1 MKERFNE
8 TLLANVDKLAEH
20 FKLNC
25 NSLILWQGGAMRA
38 MLNKSLLA
46 LFFSL
51 VAAVVYAQNNPAIP
65 IVAIGDIHGDYDN
78 FKKVLIDAGLI
89 NRRGNW
95 IAGDTRFV
103 QLGDLPD
110 RGPDTEKIIK
120 QMQKLQRQATKD
132 GGEVFALIGNHEAMN
147 IYGDLRYVHPGEYK
161 ALKGKNSRQ
170 LRSRYYDAEVARL
183 SADDTFVADS
193 RFKDQWLQSHPL
205 GFVEHRIAW
214 SPDGKFGS
222 WVVANNAI
230 VKVGRS
236 LFVHGGIS
244 PRLLGMSIDDIN
256 SQVRNELKG
265 DLPEEPGLSE
275 AEDGPLWYRGLASND
290 EQLEAD
296 HVDDV
301 LAAFDVDRIVLGHT
315 PGLGTIVPRFGGK
328 VLIIDTGISKYYGS
342 HLASLRIEE
351 RNYFTIQNGEKIPL
365 PNTNSEML
373 NYFERMA
380 KGKPTQALLNR
391 LEELKP

>member
-1 MKERFNE
+1 MKERFSE
-8 TLLANVDKLAEH
+8 TLLANVDKLMEH
-20 FKLNC
+20 FKLSC
-25 NSLILWQGGAMRA
+25 KSLIPRLAMQA
-38 MLNKSLLA
+38 MLNKGLLA

-51 VAAVVYAQNNPAIP
+51 MVGVVYGQINSASP
-65 IVAIGDIHGDYDN
+65 IVAIGDIHGDYGN
-78 FKKVLIDAGLI
+78 FKKVLINAGLI

-95 IAGDTRFV
+95 SAADTRFV

-110 RGPDTEKIIK
+110 RGPDTEKIIEL
-120 QMQKLQRQATKD
+120 MQKLQRQATKD

-147 IYGDLRYVHPGEYK
+147 IYGDLRYVHPGEYE
-161 ALKGKNSRQ
+161 ALKGRNSQR
-170 LRSRYYDAEVARL
+170 LRSRYYDAEVTRL
-183 SADDTFVADS
+183 SAADGTFVADEG
-193 RFKDQWLQSHPL
+193 FKDQWLQSHPL

-214 SPDGKFGS
+214 SPEGKFGS

-236 LFVHGGIS
+236 LFVHGGVS
-244 PRLLGMSIDDIN
+244 PKLLGMSIDDIN
-256 SQVRNELKG
+256 SQVRRELKG
-265 DLPEEPGLSE
+265 DLPEELGLSE
-275 AEDGPLWYRGLASND
+275 AEDGPLWYRGLASSD
-290 EQLEAD
+290 EELEAD

-301 LAAFDVDRIVLGHT
+301 LAAFDVDKIVLGHT

-328 VLIIDTGISKYYGS
+328 VLIIDTGISEYYGS

-380 KGKPTQALLNR
+380 QDKPTQALLNR